1 MEEDNIAVGLDI
13 GTTKIVAMIGRKNE
27 YGKVEILGIGR
38 TKSLGVHRGVVNN
51 ITQTIQSIQQAV
63 QQAEANSG
71 IEVKGVTVGIAGQ
84 HIRSLQHSD
93 YITRNDVEEVI
104 EDEDIDNLCNQ
115 VHKLVMLP
123 GEEIIHVLPQEY
135 KVDGQSE
142 IMEPR
147 GMSGG
152 RLEANFHVVV
162 GQISSIRNIGRCV
175 KNSGLELN
183 GMTLEPLASA
193 NSVLSQE
200 EKEAGVALID
210 IGGGTTDLA
219 IFKDGIIRH
228 TAVIPL
234 GGNIITEDI
243 KEGCSIIEKQAE
255 LLKVKFG
262 SAWPG
267 ENKENEIVSIPGLR
281 GRDPKEISLKNLSK
295 VIHYRAVEIIDQVYL
310 EIKNYGHDE
319 QKKKL
324 IAGIVITGG
333 GAQLKHLKQLVEYV
347 TGMDTRIGYP
357 NEYLAGETDKEI
369 ASPLY
374 ATAVG
379 LVMDGLKRKALD
391 KAEREEEENPSN
403 SDQIAETELEF
414 EGKSDQENSAEAEG
428 KQTIPQ
434 QPNQPAR
441 PSRSVVEKWFD
452 KLKDFLDNA
461 E

>member
-1 MEEDNIAVGLDI
+1 
-13 GTTKIVAMIGRKNE
+13 
-27 YGKVEILGIGR
+27 VE
-38 TKSLGVHRGVVNN
+38 
-51 ITQTIQSIQQAV
+51 
-63 QQAEANSG
+63 QAELNSG
-71 IEVKGVTVGIAGQ
+71 LKIGSVVVGIAGQ

-93 YITRNDVEEVI
+93 YITRPNSEEVI
-104 EDEDIDNLCNQ
+104 NDEDLDKLVNQ
-115 VHKLVMLP
+115 VYKLVMLP

-142 IMEPR
+142 IKHPK
-147 GMSGG
+147 GMYGG

-162 GQISSIRNIGRCV
+162 GQVSSIKNVGRCI
-175 KNSGLELN
+175 KSAGLDL
-183 GMTLEPLASA
+183 GSITLEPLASA
-193 NSVLSQE
+193 DAVLSQE

-228 TAVIPL
+228 TSVIPF
-234 GGNIITEDI
+234 GGNVITEDI

-255 LLKVKFG
+255 LLKIKFG

-267 ENKENEIVSIPGLR
+267 ENKDNEIVSIPGLR
-281 GRDPKEISLKNLSK
+281 GREPKEITLKNLSK
-295 VIHYRAVEIIDQVYL
+295 IIHARVVEIVEQVYV
-310 EIKNYGHDE
+310 EIKNYGHEE

-324 IAGIVITGG
+324 IAGIVLTGG
-333 GAQLKHLKQLVEYV
+333 GSQLKHLKQLVEYI

-357 NEYLAGETDKEI
+357 NEHLAGDSDEEI

-379 LVMDGLKRKALD
+379 LLMKALETKKKNLVLEQGEIHEDEKVLVEQDHMGGQVNVSAHKERKSIFD
-391 KAEREEEENPSN
+391 KWSE
-403 SDQIAETELEF
+403 
-414 EGKSDQENSAEAEG
+414 
-428 KQTIPQ
+428 
-434 QPNQPAR
+434 
-441 PSRSVVEKWFD
+441 